1 MSVKRRSGFSIL
13 FALVLT
19 SSISSFAQNGSQAPR
34 TIFRDHNGF
43 EVSNNEFVDI
53 RMANFH
59 YPDAT
64 ITRTLEDGSIEF
76 RLQKIPQEGE
86 QAPAVTFKSLAGEK
100 FELPALRGKVIV
112 LNFWFIG
119 CASCLAH
126 QPKLNELKAKFAGE
140 KDVVFLA
147 ATADPVSEVK
157 RFLDKRKF
165 DYTQAADAEAA
176 LKTFRFSGYP
186 RNIVISK
193 TGEIMYWRTSVHA
206 WDKFESVIRG
216 ELAK

>member
-1 MSVKRRSGFSIL
+1 MIGRFFIL
-13 FALVLT
+13 FVTGLLT
-19 SSISSFAQNGSQAPR
+19 ASFVTAQGTPAIQR
-34 TIFRDHNGF
+34 IVYYDHNGRSVTT
-43 EVSNNEFVDI
+43 EEFVDI

-64 ITRTLEDGSIEF
+64 IVKTLDDGTVEF

-86 QAPAVTFKSLAGEK
+86 KAPEVLFKTLDGDTVDLAK
-100 FELPALRGKVIV
+100 LKGKVVV

-126 QPKLNELKAKFAGE
+126 QPKLNQLKAKFDPDA
-140 KDVVFLA
+140 DVVFLA
-147 ATADPVSEVK
+147 ATADPRQDVK
-157 RFLDKRKF
+157 RYLSKEKF
-165 DYTQAADAEAA
+165 HYLQAADAEVP
-176 LKTFRFSGYP
+176 LKAFRFSGYP

-193 TGEIMYWRTSVHA
+193 TGEIVYWRTSVKA
-206 WDKFESVIRG
+206 WDKFETVIRA